1 MVKEI
6 NLQFIRDDDCRQII
20 HRLMDQMRRASYH
33 GGIETTDF
41 LDPYTVEVAES
52 IMRQEPNL
60 SYQLAGGYEEA
71 ERKKILF
78 TYGEEEWLQDPE
90 ISLYRG
96 LGQESWQPEHR
107 EILGSLMGLG
117 IERSKFGDIVIRD
130 NQFFVF
136 IEGDIANYVRSQ
148 LMEIGRE
155 SISGELIS
163 LDGFEYQR
171 EVGTIKRIS
180 VASLRL
186 DAVVSAIVPTSRGKA
201 QDLIRQERVKVNHH
215 MEKKIVYELSPGDLI
230 SIRKSGRFQLGMDM
244 KTSKKG
250 RIQCEIEKF

>member
-6 NLQFIRDDDCRQII
+6 NLQFIRDDDCRQTI

-33 GGIETTDF
+33 GGVETTNF
-41 LDPYTVEVAES
+41 LDPYTIDVAES
-52 IMRQEPNL
+52 VMRQEHDL
-60 SYQLAGGYEEA
+60 SYRLVGGYGEA
-71 ERKKILF
+71 ERRRILF
-78 TYGEEEWLQDPE
+78 TYGEEDWLQDPE

-96 LGQESWQPEHR
+96 LGRESWLPEHR

-117 IERSKFGDIVIRD
+117 IDRSKFGDIVIRE

-136 IEGDIANYVRSQ
+136 MESEIAKYVLSQ

-186 DAVVSAIVPTSRGKA
+186 DAMVSALVPTSRGKA
-201 QDLIRQERVKVNHH
+201 QELIRQERVKVNHQ
-215 MEKKIVYELSPGDLI
+215 MEKKITYELSPGDLI
-230 SIRKSGRFQLGMDM
+230 SIRKAGRFQLGMEM